1 MTFDQKVLKFFQ
13 PCATFF
19 STTTWRSFRSLFNH
33 GLYWKLKEE
42 DHSLLREKLAGGYY
56 LILVGGHPT
65 LSGILIKLATFIKT
79 RKWPVYTHILMN
91 VDACEIANES
101 QHFKL
106 VEAVGVYGVR
116 YASFMQVFDCD
127 NVALLRP
134 KGYTD
139 ELWEQAL
146 MNVKEDIGKPYDA
159 LFDLLDDSEMS
170 CVELVRDALK
180 KDNREYEKLFPEFEK
195 SIAEKKNLTPQMYRD
210 CPEFEVVLEIR
221 R

>member
-1 MTFDQKVLKFFQ
+1 
-13 PCATFF
+13 
-19 STTTWRSFRSLFNH
+19 
-33 GLYWKLKEE
+33 
-42 DHSLLREKLAGGYY
+42 
-56 LILVGGHPT
+56 
-65 LSGILIKLATFIKT
+65 
-79 RKWPVYTHILMN
+79 
-91 VDACEIANES
+91 
-101 QHFKL
+101 
-106 VEAVGVYGVR
+106 
-116 YASFMQVFDCD
+116 
-127 NVALLRP
+127 
-134 KGYTD
+134 
-139 ELWEQAL
+139 